1 MTMTQTKKDLILD
14 KLDRIDDMLNQIADE
29 GNYQL
34 VTLTERVQ
42 DKIEEIRELLD

>member
-1 MTMTQTKKDLILD
+1 MTNTNKNLILD
-14 KLDRIDDMLNQIADE
+14 KLDRIDDMLNQIAEE

-42 DKIEEIRELLD
+42 DKIEEIRDLLY

>member
-1 MTMTQTKKDLILD
+1 MTITNKNLILD
-14 KLDRIDDMLNQIADE
+14 KLDRIDDMLNQIAEE
-29 GNYQL
+29 GDYQL